1 MYPGDY
7 SGSAGNVINCRCTIE
22 PIINQ
27 RAIYDTVE
35 KRERVWKEF
44 DSLLRQEE
52 KEFQIQL
59 KKAFQKQ
66 QDAANEELRKE

>member
-7 SGSAGNVINCRCTIE
+7 AGSAGNVINCRCTIE

-27 RAIYDTVE
+27 RAVYDTTE
-35 KRERVWKEF
+35 KREKVWKEF
-44 DSLLRQEE
+44 DSILAQEE

-66 QDAANEELRKE
+66 QNAVNEELRKE